1 MSNLMSE
8 KVHHQVNI
16 KTRQKIGLGKKLLLM
31 LVIIIGIGYM
41 IWQNDDFQRHYFY
54 PDDYQNTINFY
65 ANRYKVD
72 RDLVAGVILAE
83 SKFQPKARSLY
94 DARGLMQLMPETA
107 IWIARQIEDDD
118 FTVEKLYN
126 PKVNIKYGTWYL
138 AELQSE
144 FGHNEILVLAAY
156 NAGRGNVHEWI
167 DKYHWT
173 EDFQNYNEIPFPETR
188 EYVKR
193 VLKNKQEY
201 IQLYK

>member
-8 KVHHQVNI
+8 KVHYQVNI
-16 KTRQKIGLGKKLLLM
+16 KTRQKVSLGKKLLLM
-31 LVIIIGIGYM
+31 LIFVIGIGYI

-65 ANRYKVD
+65 ANRYGVD

-83 SKFQPKARSLY
+83 SKFKPEASSSY

-144 FGHNEILVLAAY
+144 FGHNEILILAAY

-173 EDFQNYNEIPFPETR
+173 DDFQNYNEIPFPETR

-201 IQLYK
+201 MRLYK

>member
-1 MSNLMSE
+1 MSE

-16 KTRQKIGLGKKLLLM
+16 KTRQKVGLGKKLLLM
-31 LVIIIGIGYM
+31 LVVIIGIGYM

-83 SKFQPKARSLY
+83 SKFQPEARSAY

-107 IWIARQIEDDD
+107 SWIARQIEDDD

-173 EDFQNYNEIPFPETR
+173 DDFQNYNEIPFPETR

-201 IQLYK
+201 KRLYK

>member
-16 KTRQKIGLGKKLLLM
+16 KTRQKVGLGKKLLLM
-31 LVIIIGIGYM
+31 LVVIIGIGYM

-83 SKFQPKARSLY
+83 SKFQPEARSAY

-107 IWIARQIEDDD
+107 SWIARQIEDDD

-173 EDFQNYNEIPFPETR
+173 DDFQNYNEIPFPETR

-201 IQLYK
+201 IRLYK

>member
-16 KTRQKIGLGKKLLLM
+16 KTRQKVGLGKKLLLM
-31 LVIIIGIGYM
+31 LVVIIGIGYM

-54 PDDYQNTINFY
+54 PDDYQNTISFY
-65 ANRYKVD
+65 ANRYEVD

-83 SKFQPKARSLY
+83 SKFQPEARSPY

-107 IWIARQIEDDD
+107 SWIARQIEDDD

-173 EDFQNYNEIPFPETR
+173 DDFQNYNEIPFPETR

-201 IQLYK
+201 KRLYK

>member
-16 KTRQKIGLGKKLLLM
+16 KTRQKVGLGKKLLLM
-31 LVIIIGIGYM
+31 LVVIIGIGYM

-83 SKFQPKARSLY
+83 SKFQPEARSAY

-107 IWIARQIEDDD
+107 SWIARQIEDDD

-173 EDFQNYNEIPFPETR
+173 DDFQNYNEIPFPETR

-201 IQLYK
+201 KRLYK

>member
-16 KTRQKIGLGKKLLLM
+16 KTRQKVGLGKKLLLM
-31 LVIIIGIGYM
+31 LVVIIGIGYM

-65 ANRYKVD
+65 ANRYEVD

-83 SKFQPKARSLY
+83 SKFQPEARSVY

-107 IWIARQIEDDD
+107 SWIARQIEDDD

-173 EDFQNYNEIPFPETR
+173 DDFQNYNEIPFPETR

-201 IQLYK
+201 KRLYK